1 MKPRK
6 IKLFSLSLQ
15 KGGAE
20 NQLVKL
26 AVALQNKTD
35 DDISIIYFIDSND
48 FQETLNQNKIN
59 YSFYNLKTIGGVL
72 GFLKSLFND
81 KPALIVSFM
90 FGANIIARF
99 AKIMTGAKLITSV
112 RNNEISNLYRKLYRL
127 TYKLDDATTF
137 NSKYAFEKFI
147 KEKLAKKEKSY
158 LINNAIDID
167 IHKET
172 VSKIDDQFTLVSI
185 AHFRPQKDYK
195 TLFKAIQLLKQE
207 KHDVKLLVL
216 GHLNEQTWPHELLK
230 ELDITSEVEIVGFT
244 KNPSQYLDQADALV
258 LSSLWEGTP
267 NAILEAM
274 AHKTPAIASN
284 IPGNRELVMQSNC
297 GVLFEKENPVALK
310 EQIIFMKN
318 CSADQRQNYGEN
330 GFTHILH
337 HYESG
342 AVHKIWGNIINKL
355 LNEK

>member
-1 MKPRK
+1 MKPKK

-20 NQLVKL
+20 TQLVKL
-26 AVALQNKTD
+26 AVALQNKTNY
-35 DDISIIYFIDSND
+35 DISITYFIDSND
-48 FQETLNQNKIN
+48 FQETLNQHKIN
-59 YSFYNLKTIGGVL
+59 YNFYNLKKIGGIINFV
-72 GFLKSLFND
+72 KSLFSD
-81 KPALIVSFM
+81 KPTLIVSFM

-99 AKIMTGAKLITSV
+99 AKILTGAILITSV

-137 NSKYAFEKFI
+137 NSKYAYEKFI
-147 KEKLAKKEKSY
+147 KEKLANQKKSY

-167 IHKET
+167 VHKET
-172 VSKIDDQFTLVSI
+172 FPKTGDMFTMVSI
-185 AHFRPQKDYK
+185 AHFRPQKDYR

-244 KNPSQYLDQADALV
+244 KNPSQYLDEADALV

-284 IPGNRELVMQSNC
+284 IPGNRELVIENNC
-297 GVLFEKENPVALK
+297 GVLFEKENSENLK

-318 CSADQRQNYGEN
+318 CSQDQRSRYGEN
-330 GFTHILH
+330 GFAHILQ
-337 HYESG
+337 HYESK
-342 AVHKIWGNIINKL
+342 AVHRIWENIINKL
-355 LNEK
+355 INEK